1 MFIFRK
7 SSCNLQIKFLLKIF
21 INYNLLLTIIFIN
34 YNVFITLI
42 SLLSA
47 FQYLLPI
54 LKISLHIY
62 YMYTIDFQ
70 Y

>member
-21 INYNLLLTIIFIN
+21 INYN
-34 YNVFITLI
+34 VFIILI

-70 Y
+70 YWHYWNAV